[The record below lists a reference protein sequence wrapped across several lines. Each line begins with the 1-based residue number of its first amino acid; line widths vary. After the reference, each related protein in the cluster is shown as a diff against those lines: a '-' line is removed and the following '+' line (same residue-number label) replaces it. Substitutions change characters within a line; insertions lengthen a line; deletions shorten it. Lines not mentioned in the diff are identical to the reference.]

1 MGLYQYHRDK
11 WSMTGCKGD
20 EKDAGWYSGGKLI
33 AKTRNNPKTGKP
45 YTNKE
50 LAKIV
55 CPTCVVP
62 K

>member
-1 MGLYQYHRDK
+1 MGLYQWHKNK
-11 WSMTGCKGD
+11 WSKTGCEGSFQ
-20 EKDAGWYSGGKLI
+20 APGWYSKDGKLL
-33 AKTRNNPKTGKP
+33 AETRNNPKTKKP

-55 CPTCVVP
+55 CPTCEP